1 MMEFKPQIQSQYH
14 ASLEML
20 KQLLEKFPEERW
32 NQVSDQNRAWQIAY
46 HALFYTH
53 LYLHIREE
61 DFQPWPKHRREARS
75 LSPAEDGQAPNAFSK
90 AEVLEFLEYVDQRVD
105 ELVDALDL
113 EAESGFYWLPF
124 DKLELQFYN
133 IRHLMLHTGELA
145 ERLWTATGQE
155 TDWVSMRGE
164 TT

>member
-1 MMEFKPQIQSQYH
+1 MELKPQIQSQYH

-20 KQLLEKFPEERW
+20 KSVVEKFPEEGW
-32 NQVSDQNRAWQIAY
+32 NIEEDKNKAWQIAY

-53 LYLHIREE
+53 FYLHKEE
-61 DFQPWPKHRREARS
+61 AVYKPWPKHRQDAIS
-75 LSPAEDGQAPNAFSK
+75 LEPEKDGVEPEPYTK
-90 AEVLEFLEYVDQRVD
+90 AEVLEFLSYLRQQLD
-105 ELVDALDL
+105 EMVEMLDL

-145 ERLWTATGQE
+145 ERLWATAEEE
-155 TDWVSMRGE
+155 TRWVGKRPEAS
-164 TT
+164 